1 MPLHETKILC
11 GDCRR
16 LVPSLGRFDFVFA
29 DPPFNI
35 GHPYVGYVDRRDDFD
50 TFTAEW
56 IETCWAACDGVMAL
70 HGPDDL
76 AEAYLVHARRLGM
89 RRIAWVNWH
98 YRFGQCGDTNWIG
111 ARAHCLIFSKRAT
124 WKWRP
129 DAVLVDSDR
138 ATKYGDSRTRKTKR
152 PGKRVPGTV
161 WGVPSDGK
169 YWGRVTSSNKERRP
183 GHPNQLPERYLE
195 RLLLAYT
202 DRGDRVL
209 DPFAGSGTTATVA
222 AALGRPCVTIDVSP
236 ATCRSV
242 ADRVEAGAVRVDR
255 PAPEFGNPTDLVRE
269 SCGTTSGILPNR
281 ATLIQESSR
290 ESLVSL
296 CREGTDGRL

>member
-1 MPLHETKILC
+1 MSLHESKIIC

-16 LVPSLGRFDFVFA
+16 LVPTLGQFDFVFA

-50 TFTAEW
+50 SFTAEW

-111 ARAHCLIFSKRAT
+111 TRAHCLIFSKRAT

-138 ATKYGDSRTRKTKR
+138 VAYGDPRILKSKR
-152 PGKRVPGTV
+152 GGKRVPGTV
-161 WGVPSDGK
+161 WGVPSDGPC
-169 YWGRVTSSNKERRP
+169 WGRVTGNSLERRP

-195 RLLLAYT
+195 RLLLSYT
-202 DRGDRVL
+202 DPGDRVL
-209 DPFAGSGTTATVA
+209 DPFAGSGTSATVA

-236 ATCRSV
+236 TTCRSV
-242 ADRVEAGAVRVDR
+242 AARVEAGAVRVER
-255 PAPEFGNPTDLVRE
+255 PASEFGDPTDLVRE
-269 SCGTTSGILPNR
+269 SCGTSSGILPNR
-281 ATLIQESSR
+281 ATLLEESSR
-290 ESLVSL
+290 ESLLSL
-296 CREGTDGRL
+296 GTGDTYDRS

>member
-1 MPLHETKILC
+1 MPQCEAEILC
-11 GDCRR
+11 GDCRQ
-16 LVPSLGRFDFVFA
+16 LVPTLGRFDFVFA

-35 GHPYVGYVDRRDDFD
+35 GHPYVGYVDRREDFD
-50 TFTAEW
+50 SFTAEW
-56 IETCWAACDGVMAL
+56 IEACWAACDGVMAL

-89 RRIAWVNWH
+89 RRVVWVNWH
-98 YRFGQCGDTNWIG
+98 YRFGQCRDTNWID
-111 ARAHCLIFSKRAT
+111 ARVHCLVFSKRAT

-138 ATKYGDSRTRKTKR
+138 AAKYGDHRTRKTKR

-161 WGVPSDGK
+161 WGVPSDGPF
-169 YWGRVTSSNKERRP
+169 WGRVNGNSLERRSS
-183 GHPNQLPERYLE
+183 HPNQLPERYLE

-202 DRGDRVL
+202 DPGDRVL

-242 ADRVEAGAVRVDR
+242 AARVEAGSIRVAR
-255 PAPEFGNPTDLVRE
+255 PSPEIGNPADEVRE
-269 SCGTTSGILPNR
+269 SHGTSSGILRNR
-281 ATLIQESSR
+281 AALIRESSR
-290 ESLVSL
+290 GVSSST
-296 CREGTDGRL
+296 REGTNGRL

>member
-16 LVPSLGRFDFVFA
+16 LVPTLGRFDFVFA

-98 YRFGQCGDTNWIG
+98 YRFGQWGDTNWIG
-111 ARAHCLIFSKRAT
+111 TRAHCLIFSKRPT

-138 ATKYGDSRTRKTKR
+138 AAKYGDDRTTKTKR

-169 YWGRVTSSNKERRP
+169 YWGRVTDSNKERRR

-242 ADRVEAGAVRVDR
+242 AARVEVGAVRVER
-255 PAPEFGNPTDLVRE
+255 PATEFGNPTDLVRE

-281 ATLIQESSR
+281 ATLIEESSR
-290 ESLVSL
+290 ESLLSL
-296 CREGTDGRL
+296 GTGETYGGH